1 MVAPYKSPTS
11 HHPELEQQATQQ
23 LLIAAASQKKP
34 KKGEESGDDWL
45 VTYADSIT
53 LLMAFFV
60 LILSVS
66 DINQEKFEA
75 VNQSLNTSLLNKKAA
90 EVINPLTDLQSKLSE
105 VLMAYEINPLE
116 AITLQ
121 DNDLRIDLPGEV
133 LFGSASAELE
143 PNSQNLLSEVA
154 KELRDFPLPNY
165 SIEIEGHS
173 DDDPINTIRFPSNWE
188 LSSARAISVLKLF
201 MAQGVDKDKLKAIG
215 YADSRPKVDNRN
227 QFGEAIPENQKLNR
241 RVEIMVSKN
250 AFE

>member
-1 MVAPYKSPTS
+1 MVSPYKSPES
-11 HHPELEQQATQQ
+11 HHDELQNQMEQQ
-23 LLIAAASQKKP
+23 LLAAASIKKS
-34 KKGEESGDDWL
+34 KLGEESVDSWL

-75 VNQSLNTSLLNKKAA
+75 INESLSSSLLNKKAE
-90 EVINPLTDLQSKLSE
+90 EVVNPLTDLQSKLSD

-116 AITLQ
+116 AISLR

-133 LFGSASAELE
+133 LFGIASAELE
-143 PNSQNLLSEVA
+143 PNSVNLLNEVA
-154 KELRDFPLPNY
+154 QALQDFSLPDY

-173 DDDPINTIRFPSNWE
+173 DDDPIHTIRYPSNWE

-201 MAQGVDKDKLKAIG
+201 MVQGVDKDKLKAIG
-215 YADSRPKVDNRN
+215 YADSRPKVDNRDA
-227 QFGEAIPENQKLNR
+227 QGEALPENQKLNR

-250 AFE
+250 PF